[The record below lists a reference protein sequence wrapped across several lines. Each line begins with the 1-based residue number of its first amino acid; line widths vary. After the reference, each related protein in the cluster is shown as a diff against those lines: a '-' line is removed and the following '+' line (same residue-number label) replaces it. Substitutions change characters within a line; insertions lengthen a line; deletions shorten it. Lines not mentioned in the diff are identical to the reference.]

1 MADGTRP
8 TRMAIAQEFLMHVGR
23 PPVDRDMELLAPHVT
38 YRVPGNHALAGVF
51 SGREAIVG
59 HLGALFDRTG
69 GSLDT
74 VKWEDWMVGE
84 QHVAALADVHIQVQG
99 KRYKSRHVF
108 LVAFDSDDKIVEI
121 VVFFEDEHSAERF
134 IGR

>member
-1 MADGTRP
+1 
-8 TRMAIAQEFLMHVGR
+8 MAIAQQFLMHVGR
-23 PPVDRDMELLAPHVT
+23 SPADRDMELLSPHVT
-38 YRVPGNHALAGVF
+38 YRVPGTHALAGVF

-59 HLGALFDRTG
+59 HLAALFERTD

-74 VKWEDWMVGE
+74 FKWEDWLVGE
-84 QHVAALADVHIQVQG
+84 QHVAALADVHIHMQG
-99 KRYKSRHVF
+99 KRYKSRHLF
-108 LVAFDSDDKIVEI
+108 LVGFDTDDKIVEI

>member
-1 MADGTRP
+1 
-8 TRMAIAQEFLMHVGR
+8 
-23 PPVDRDMELLAPHVT
+23 MELLSPHVT
-38 YRVPGNHALAGVF
+38 YRVPGTHALAGVF

-59 HLGALFDRTG
+59 HLAALFERTD

-74 VKWEDWMVGE
+74 FKWEDWLVGE
-84 QHVAALADVHIQVQG
+84 QHVAALADVHIHMQG
-99 KRYKSRHVF
+99 KRYKSRHLF
-108 LVAFDSDDKIVEI
+108 LVGFDTDDKIVEI